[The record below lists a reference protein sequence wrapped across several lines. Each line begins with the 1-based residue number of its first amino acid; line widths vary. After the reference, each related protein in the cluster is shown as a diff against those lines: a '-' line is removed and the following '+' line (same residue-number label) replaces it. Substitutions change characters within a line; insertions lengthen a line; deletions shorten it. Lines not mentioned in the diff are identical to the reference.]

1 MPLMVISVICFIA
14 SPKNINVSINK
25 TKLSYVDLAKD
36 DNSKYLINS
45 LLSKYD
51 LMEKSEDDLSK
62 SIKANKASFGI
73 IINSTEPYVTIYKGS
88 NADDTMLRNDINL
101 YMASKDVPPILNIKE
116 KNITVNNSY
125 NMVLCL
131 IINFCLF
138 SSIYVAQ
145 EMHSLKQKK
154 LLKRLFSTSNSE
166 REIVGSIFICFLIT
180 LSLQFLMFNIVVY
193 LITKTLLIPDVIGA
207 IALFLSYVFI
217 SISLGLIV
225 SRICASSSAI
235 PGVINAILLPLG
247 VISGTFMPRSFL
259 PDIVQKISFLAPQY
273 WFYNGVEKLAQNNLL
288 LILPNVCVL
297 ILISIA
303 LFLISTIKS
312 INFVE

>member
-1 MPLMVISVICFIA
+1 MPLMVISAICFIV
-14 SPKNINVSINK
+14 SPKNSNVSINK
-25 TKLSYVDLAKD
+25 TKVSYVDLAKD
-36 DNSKYLINS
+36 HNSKYLINS
-45 LLSKYD
+45 LLAKYD
-51 LMEKSEDDLSK
+51 LMEKSEDELFK
-62 SIKANKASFGI
+62 SIKANKSSFGI
-73 IINSTEPYVTIYKGS
+73 IINSVEPYVTIYKGS
-88 NADDTMLRNDINL
+88 NADDKMLRDDINL
-101 YMASKDVPPILNIKE
+101 YMSSKDVTPTLKITE
-116 KNITVNNSY
+116 KNITANNSY

-154 LLKRLFSTSNSE
+154 LLRRLFSTSNSE
-166 REIVGSIFICFLIT
+166 REIIGSIFICFLIT
-180 LSLQFLMFNIVVY
+180 LSLQFLMFNVVVY

-207 IALFLSYVFI
+207 IALFFSYVFI

-225 SRICASSSAI
+225 SRICSSSSAI

-273 WFYNGVEKLAQNNLL
+273 WFYNGVEKLSQNNLL
-288 LILPNVCVL
+288 LILPNICVL

-303 LFLISTIKS
+303 LFLVSTIKT
-312 INFVE
+312 IKFAE